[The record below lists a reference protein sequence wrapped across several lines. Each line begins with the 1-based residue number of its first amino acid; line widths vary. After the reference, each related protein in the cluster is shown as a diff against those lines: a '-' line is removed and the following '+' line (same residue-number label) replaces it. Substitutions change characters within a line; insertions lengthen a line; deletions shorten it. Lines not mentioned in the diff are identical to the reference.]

1 MLGYI
6 RTYAPDLRLREHEC
20 YRAIYCGLCKSMG
33 TCTGQC
39 SRMSLSYDFVFLAAV
54 RMSLIGEK
62 PNITKKRC
70 IMHPFRKRSIAEPSP
85 TLAYCAD
92 ASALLSYQKI
102 LDDCHDEHGRKKIR
116 SCLLRPFLC
125 RAYRKARKRHP
136 ALQET
141 IARHLEQIHIYEND
155 ADPSIGAELPAE
167 QFGLL
172 MAAAFSEGLTGSEA
186 RIAGSIGNAIGR
198 WIYLLD
204 AADDFSQDLQ
214 KGRFNPYRTMFG
226 DSLSDEAREMIRLS
240 LNAHLADAERAFLLI
255 DTFPSA
261 EVREFLAN
269 IFYLGLPRAADRV
282 LFPKDDRCDAN

>member
-70 IMHPFRKRSIAEPSP
+70 IMHPFRKRSTAEPSP

-92 ASALLSYQKI
+92 VSALLSYQKI
-102 LDDCHDEHGRKKIR
+102 LDDCHDELGWKKIR
-116 SCLLRPFLC
+116 SFLLRPLLC

-136 ALQET
+136 ALRET
-141 IARHLEQIHIYEND
+141 IARHLEQIHVYESDTNT
-155 ADPSIGAELPAE
+155 SVGAELPAE

-204 AADDFSQDLQ
+204 AADDFSQDIQ
-214 KGRFNPYRTMFG
+214 KDRFNPYRAMFG

-269 IFYLGLPRAADRV
+269 IFYLGLPRTADRV
-282 LFPKDDRCDAN
+282 LSPKEDRCDAN